1 MIAAHRPDRT
11 EPTVPRTSPPMRA
24 GLAPLAIALIL
35 LAAGA
40 HLGSATSAMARETH
54 PHAASRALVVAAEPD
69 AAEAGLKVLRAGGNA
84 VDAAVAVQAVLGL
97 EEPQSTSLT
106 GGAFLVYYDATTH
119 RTTVYN
125 GREKAPATATP
136 RLFFDDQGKEL
147 GKLAA
152 IMSGRSTGAPGA
164 VPMLARAHADHGV
177 RPWASLWADAEHLAR
192 DGFVVPGRM
201 GAAMNSGYPMANTPA
216 ATAYFTRPDGKH
228 YVAGDVMHNP
238 DYARTVSRIA
248 AEGPRGLLTGETA
261 AAILA
266 SVAAGPIPGAL
277 TQADLDA
284 YAPEVMPALC
294 RPYHGYRICTAPPPA
309 SGMGVLEIL
318 NILSHT
324 DIASRGPTDPQAWY
338 LFAQASRLAYADR
351 DHYEGDP
358 DAVTTPVEGLLDP
371 DYGATR
377 AALIPTTGA
386 AAPAPGHP
394 SGATAPGPDGTHEP
408 GGTTHFVIIDR
419 KGDIVSMTTTVESVF
434 GSGRMAAGM
443 FLNNQLTDFSS
454 PTGVDGRPAAN
465 APGPGKRPRS
475 SMSPVIVFDRDGRP
489 VAAFGSPGGNSIVAY
504 VAKVVVGWI
513 DWKLPLQAAVNLP
526 NVVARGGV
534 VSVEKGMDPA
544 VVAGLKAHGLEVHPD
559 AGESSGLN
567 GFAIRHGRLET
578 AQDPRREAVA
588 RRDVPEGGTVS
599 GRP

>member
-1 MIAAHRPDRT
+1 
-11 EPTVPRTSPPMRA
+11 
-24 GLAPLAIALIL
+24 
-35 LAAGA
+35 
-40 HLGSATSAMARETH
+40 
-54 PHAASRALVVAAEPD
+54 VVAAEPD
-69 AAEAGLKVLRAGGNA
+69 AAAAGLQVLQAGGNA

-106 GGAFLVYYDATTH
+106 GGAFLVYYDARTR

-136 RLFFDDQGKEL
+136 QLFFDDNGKEL
-147 GKLAA
+147 GKLTA
-152 IMSGRSTGAPGA
+152 IMSGRSAGAPGA
-164 VPMLARAHADHGV
+164 VPMLAKAHGDHGA
-177 RPWASLWADAEHLAR
+177 RPWASLWTEAERLAR
-192 DGFVVPGRM
+192 DGFVVPGRL

-216 ATAYFTRPDGKH
+216 ATAYFTRPDGKR

-238 DYARTVSRIA
+238 DYARTVAKIA
-248 AEGPRGLLTGETA
+248 AEGPKGLLTGETA
-261 AAILA
+261 GAILA

-277 TQADLDA
+277 AQTDLDA
-284 YAPEVMPALC
+284 YVPEVLPALC

-309 SGMGVLEIL
+309 SGLGVLELL
-318 NILSHT
+318 NILDHT
-324 DIASRGPTDPQAWY
+324 DIAKRGPTDPEAWY

-358 DAVTTPVEGLLDP
+358 DFVTTPVTGLLDP
-371 DYGATR
+371 AYGAAR
-377 AALIPTTGA
+377 AALIPSTGA
-386 AAPAPGHP
+386 AAPPPGRPPGAPR
-394 SGATAPGPDGTHEP
+394 PGPDGTHEP
-408 GGTTHFVIIDR
+408 GGTTHFVIVDR
-419 KGDIVSMTTTVESVF
+419 KGNIVSMTTTVESVF

-475 SMSPVIVFDRDGRP
+475 SMSPVIVFDPQGRP

-504 VAKVVVGWI
+504 VAKTLVAWI

-526 NVVARGGV
+526 HVVARGGV

-544 VVAGLKAHGLEVHPD
+544 VVAGLRAHGLEVRPD

-567 GFAIRHGRLET
+567 GFAIRNGVLET

-588 RRDVPEGGTVS
+588 RHDPR
-599 GRP
+599 

>member
-1 MIAAHRPDRT
+1 MIAAYRPDRT
-11 EPTVPRTSPPMRA
+11 AADAPGSVRGTSRVRV
-24 GLAPLAIALIL
+24 LALALTLGL
-35 LAAGA
+35 LAAG
-40 HLGSATSAMARETH
+40 SADAAFAREAHRSAVTH
-54 PHAASRALVVAAEPD
+54 ALVVAAEPD
-69 AAEAGLKVLRAGGNA
+69 AADAGLKVLRAGGNA

-106 GGAFLVYYDATTH
+106 GGAFLVYYDARTH

-125 GREKAPATATP
+125 GREKAPATATSK
-136 RLFFDDQGKEL
+136 LFFDDKGQEM

-152 IMSGRSTGAPGA
+152 IMSGRSAGAPGA

-177 RPWASLWADAEHLAR
+177 RPWASLWTDAEHLAR

-201 GAAMNSGYPMANTPA
+201 GAAMNSGYPMASTPA
-216 ATAYFTRPDGKH
+216 ATAYFTKADGQRYK
-228 YVAGDVMHNP
+228 AGETMHNP
-238 DYARTVSRIA
+238 DYARTVARIA
-248 AEGPRGLLTGETA
+248 AEGPKGLLTGETA

-266 SVAAGPIPGAL
+266 SVAAGPVPGGL

-309 SGMGVLEIL
+309 SGVGVLEIL
-318 NILSHT
+318 NILSQT

-351 DHYEGDP
+351 DFYEGDP
-358 DAVTTPVEGLLDP
+358 DFVTTPVEGLLDP
-371 DYGATR
+371 AYGATR

-386 AAPAPGHP
+386 AAPPPGKPPGAP
-394 SGATAPGPDGTHEP
+394 SPGPDGTHEP

-419 KGDIVSMTTTVESVF
+419 KGNIVSMTTTVESIF

-475 SMSPVIVFDRDGRP
+475 SMSPVIVFDGEGRP

-504 VAKVVVGWI
+504 VAKTVVGWI
-513 DWKLPLQAAVNLP
+513 DWKLSLQAAVNLP
-526 NVVARGGV
+526 NVVARGNV

-544 VVAGLKAHGLEVHPD
+544 VVAALKAHGLDVRPD
-559 AGESSGLN
+559 AGENSGIN
-567 GFAIRHGRLET
+567 GFALRHGVLET

-588 RRDVPEGGTVS
+588 RHDTRGN
-599 GRP
+599 